1 MIGSFVGTGDLIRLA
16 VRRDRVQLPVWL
28 AAITVVYAVSVS
40 SIEGLYPTQNDLH
53 VLAVSSAVSP
63 VVLATNGLVSGDT
76 LGAVVTAQT
85 LLFVALAAGL
95 MSTLAV
101 VRHTRQNE
109 ETGRAELVGA
119 NVVGRRAMLTAG
131 LAVAVGANLVLV
143 VLLAVVSVAYGL
155 PPAGSLALGLAAGA
169 AGISFAAVAAVTAQI
184 AEGAR
189 AANGLAGAA
198 LGAAFLLRAIGD
210 SAGTVDPSGVRVTSM
225 WLSWLSPIGWAQQI
239 RPFDVNAWWVLQ
251 LFALFVIVMI
261 AVAYGLTERR
271 DFGAG
276 LVQPR
281 PGPARA
287 ADRLPTAFGL
297 AWRLQ
302 RTTLLWWAVGLVIL
316 AATYGSVADEM
327 DNFLDEGG
335 GVADL
340 VEQLGGGAE
349 ALTDG
354 YFAMTFLMMAL
365 FTSGY
370 AVQSVLR
377 LHSEE
382 TSGRVESVLT
392 TGLGRVPWVLAHFA
406 VVLIGVLILQ
416 FLVGLVVAVTYG
428 AAIDDLTGPLADLLP
443 AALVYVPAIS
453 FVAAAAVLC
462 VGVIPG
468 HGAAVAWGLFAV
480 WVLIGQLGVVL
491 DLPQFVLDL
500 SPFTHV
506 PSMPAERFLVMPLAV
521 LSALAV
527 VTAAAGVSAMRRRDL
542 VLR

>member
-1 MIGSFVGTGDLIRLA
+1 MSAPFAGTGHLIRLA

-28 AAITVVYAVSVS
+28 AAITVVYTVSVS
-40 SIEGLYPTQNDLH
+40 SLEGLYPTQQDLH

-63 VVLATNGLVSGDT
+63 VVLATNGLVSGDS
-76 LGAVVTAQT
+76 LGAVVAAQT
-85 LLFVALAAGL
+85 LMFLALAAGL

-119 NVVGRRAMLTAG
+119 NVVGRRAMLTAA
-131 LAVAVGANLVLV
+131 LTVAAGANLVLTA
-143 VLLAVVSVAYGL
+143 LLIVVSLAFGL
-155 PPAGSLALGLAAGA
+155 PAAGA
-169 AGISFAAVAAVTAQI
+169 AALGIATGAAGLAFAAVAAVTAQI

-198 LGAAFLLRAIGD
+198 LGTAFLLRAIGD
-210 SAGTVDPSGVRVTSM
+210 SAGTVDPSGIRVTSM

-239 RPFDVNAWWVLQ
+239 RPFDANTWWILQ
-251 LFALFVIVMI
+251 LFAVFVIVM
-261 AVAYGLTERR
+261 VGLAYALTEHR

-276 LVQPR
+276 LMQSR

-287 ADRLPTAFGL
+287 AERLPTASGL

-327 DNFLDEGG
+327 NDFLDEGG

-340 VEQLGGGAE
+340 MKQLGGGAE
-349 ALTDG
+349 ALTDA
-354 YFAMTFLMMAL
+354 YFAMTFLTLAL
-365 FTSGY
+365 LTSGY
-370 AVQSVLR
+370 AVQSILR
-377 LHSEE
+377 LHGEE

-392 TGLGRVPWVLAHFA
+392 TALGRVPWVLTHLG
-406 VVLIGVLILQ
+406 VVVIGVLILQ
-416 FLVGLVVAVTYG
+416 LLVGIVSAVTYG
-428 AAIDDLTGPLADLLP
+428 AAIGDITGPATDLVP
-443 AALVYVPAIS
+443 AALAYVPAIAL
-453 FVAAAAVLC
+453 VAATAVLC
-462 VGVIPG
+462 VGAIPR

-480 WVLIGQLGVVL
+480 WLLIGQLGVLL

-506 PSMPAERFLVMPLAV
+506 PALPAAPWRILPLAV
-521 LSALAV
+521 LSVLAAA
-527 VTAAAGVSAMRRRDL
+527 TAAVGVFAMRRRDL
-542 VLR
+542 VLH